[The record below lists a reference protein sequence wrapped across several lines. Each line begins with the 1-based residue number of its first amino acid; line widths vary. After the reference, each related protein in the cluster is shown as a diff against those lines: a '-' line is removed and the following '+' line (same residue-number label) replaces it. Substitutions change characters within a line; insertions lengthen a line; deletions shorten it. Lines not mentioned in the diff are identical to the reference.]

1 MDGSQSVPVE
11 AVTKAPAPPPRYFP
25 VREEF
30 ARRFLAGEGIEIGA
44 LHMPLPVPPGAQ
56 VSQVDRMPVEELRQ
70 HYPEIAELPLQPV
83 DIFDD
88 GETLATIAP
97 ESQDF
102 IVANH
107 FLEHTADPIGTIE
120 THLGK
125 LKPGGVLFYA
135 VPDKRYSFDFRRPV
149 TPLEHMV
156 RDHEE
161 GAAGSR
167 QQHYEEWVRFVAST
181 DAERADEGF
190 EELVAKRAAHLEAAD
205 YSIHTHVWTQASFL
219 GLLLLCR
226 ERFGEDFDLE
236 AMAQCS
242 LEVVVVLR
250 KRGAWP
256 EPAEPDTSIAELRR
270 EIALLQSYGDNVR
283 NELVATAGALRDIEA
298 SPSWRLTGP
307 LRWLK
312 SRLGR

>member
-1 MDGSQSVPVE
+1 MEEPRPIPVE
-11 AVTKAPAPPPRYFP
+11 AVTQAPASPPRYLP

-30 ARRFLAGEGIEIGA
+30 AYRFLSGEGLEIGA
-44 LHMPLPVPPGAQ
+44 LHMPLPVPPQAR
-56 VSQVDRMPVEELRQ
+56 VRQVDRMPVEELRR
-70 HYPEIAELPLQPV
+70 HYPEIAALPLQPV
-83 DIFDD
+83 DVVDD

-125 LKPGGVLFYA
+125 LRPGGVLFYA
-135 VPDKRYSFDFRRPV
+135 VPDKRFSFDFRRPV

-156 RDHEE
+156 RDHEQGPE
-161 GAAGSR
+161 GSR
-167 QQHYEEWVRFVAST
+167 RQHYEEWARFVAST
-181 DAERADEGF
+181 DEERAAEGF
-190 EELVAKRAAHLEAAD
+190 EELVADRARELDAAD

-226 ERFGEDFDLE
+226 ERFEEAFDIE
-236 AMAQCS
+236 AVAQCS
-242 LEVVVVLR
+242 LELVVVLR

-256 EPAEPDTSIAELRR
+256 QPAEPDASIAELRR
-270 EIALLQSYGDNVR
+270 EMARLERHGDRAQS
-283 NELVATAGALRDIEA
+283 ELVAATQALRAVEA
-298 SPSWRLTGP
+298 SPSWRLTKP